1 MIPKLL
7 LIPILTGVMTQLAKL
22 IWQTAGSGSFSW
34 RNLHFYGGM
43 PSAHT
48 AIAASL
54 VTVVGLQE
62 GLSSPAFA
70 IAAVFGI
77 LVIRDAIGFRRYI
90 GGHSRALNLIVRHLP
105 KDDQRKFDGYREHL
119 GHTPL
124 EAFVGAV
131 IGFSLSAVLYL
142 AFSA

>member
-7 LIPILTGVMTQLAKL
+7 LIPIITGVITQLAKL
-22 IWQTAGSGSFSW
+22 IWQTSADSFSL
-34 RNLHFYGGM
+34 RKIHFYGGM

-48 AIAASL
+48 AISSSL
-54 VTVVGLQE
+54 ITVVGLQE

-70 IAAVFGI
+70 IATVFGI

-105 KDDQRKFDGYREHL
+105 KEDQRKFDGYREQL

-124 EAFVGAV
+124 EAFVGAI
-131 IGFSLSAVLYL
+131 IGVALSSVLYI
-142 AFSA
+142 AFSE